1 MVPVGLA
8 MLMILG
14 SSGCG
19 KKGEKKDGGPDFEP
33 GRSAY
38 KGKESGESTDKRP
51 KDMAKPV
58 DDPKAE
64 PTSREG
70 DEPEAVTAKRP
81 KTAEPRPEQ
90 GPPSGILTAGSFDD
104 NLFPEPYRLFVKRM
118 GQTNQYVGDLPGRF
132 LGQRLVVAV
141 INGDGKPVGN
151 ASVTVA
157 SAASGP
163 AVRLTTRTDGTVVFL
178 SSRDHV
184 AADDDFLVTAATAG
198 HSRSV
203 KQKVPRRA
211 GRWQLIL
218 PSVQAPLPRQLD
230 LVLVLDTTGSM
241 RDELEYLKSEIKS
254 IATTVDRQFPGVD
267 KRYGLVVYRD
277 EGMGDEYVTRS
288 FPLTSSLAE
297 FRENLAAQSA
307 AGGGDY
313 PEAMHR
319 GLEDAVQLSWR
330 DGNSARVLFLVA
342 DAPPHTQF
350 ADRTMK
356 AVDTLR
362 KKGVAIYP
370 VAASGADDACE
381 FIMRTAALLT
391 GGQYLFLTNDSGV
404 GDAHAEPHIPYY
416 HVQRLDKLMVR
427 MIASEL
433 SGKRIEPQA
442 GDILR
447 TVGQPINSGRK

>member
-1 MVPVGLA
+1 M
-8 MLMILG
+8 
-14 SSGCG
+14 
-19 KKGEKKDGGPDFEP
+19 
-33 GRSAY
+33 
-38 KGKESGESTDKRP
+38 
-51 KDMAKPV
+51 
-58 DDPKAE
+58 
-64 PTSREG
+64 
-70 DEPEAVTAKRP
+70 
-81 KTAEPRPEQ
+81 
-90 GPPSGILTAGSFDD
+90 
-104 NLFPEPYRLFVKRM
+104 FPEPYRLFVRRM
-118 GQTNQYVGDLPGRF
+118 GQTNQYVGELPGKF

-157 SAASGP
+157 SAAGGP
-163 AVRLTTRTDGTVVFL
+163 AVRLTTRTDGTAVFL
-178 SSRDHV
+178 SSWDHV
-184 AADDDFLVTAATAG
+184 AADDDFLVTAATAD

-218 PSVQAPLPRQLD
+218 PSVQASLPRQLD

-254 IATTVDRQFPGVD
+254 IATAVDHQFPGVD

-319 GLEDAVQLSWR
+319 GLEDVVQLSWR

-391 GGQYLFLTNDSGV
+391 GGQYLFLTNDSGI

-416 HVQRLDKLMVR
+416 HVERLDKLMVR

-433 SGKRIEPQA
+433 SGKRIEPRA

-447 TVGQPINSGRK
+447 TVGRPINSGRK